1 MWPTPK
7 SMTSRRFLI
16 GKITVNGYR
25 LKVKGGWRLLLY
37 ALVFTFGLSPFT
49 LNAQSKKQLE
59 NDKAK
64 VEQEIKRLNNDLA
77 KAKKNSKAGQQ
88 QLKLLER
95 KIDERTKLINN
106 LNGQVNLLNIR
117 MAETEDSIRVMQTY
131 VDSLKHEYG
140 KAVRVLYRQRGN
152 INQMALLLDT
162 KAYNDAYLRMKYF
175 RDYSR
180 YRRRQAA
187 HIRRKEAELN
197 DIGVELQ
204 RQQREQTSLMEEQR
218 QQRAELSREQQ
229 QQQKQLKNSKQQ
241 EKTLQQQIVQKE
253 KQKKQLQQQ
262 IQRLIDEEIAKA
274 AARKKAAEATAKTA
288 GKKTTT
294 TSTATTTPAPK
305 VNDADIALSNDFA
318 SNKGKLPW
326 PVSYTKVEREFG
338 RYTHPSGGQNM
349 NNGIDLLCQSGAA
362 VKCVFNGVVSR
373 VFTAPDGTKGI
384 IVRHGNYMT
393 VYVHLGTVAVS
404 EGAKVKTGQNMGT
417 VYTNG
422 SGNTEFSFQL
432 WNGKTVQNPRS
443 WLR

>member
-1 MWPTPK
+1 M
-7 SMTSRRFLI
+7 M
-16 GKITVNGYR
+16 VNGHR
-25 LKVKGGWRLLLY
+25 LKVKEGLRNFVLL
-37 ALVFTFGLSPFT
+37 ALIFNLST
-49 LNAQSKKQLE
+49 LSINAQSKKQLE
-59 NDKAK
+59 QDKAK
-64 VEQEIKRLNNDLA
+64 VEQEIKKLNNDLA

-117 MAETEDSIRVMQTY
+117 MAETEDSIHKMRTY

-140 KAVRVLYRQRGN
+140 KAVHVLYRHRGN
-152 INQMALLLDT
+152 INQMSLLLDS
-162 KAYNDAYLRMKYF
+162 KAYNAAYLRMKYF

-204 RQQREQTSLMEEQR
+204 RQQREHTSLMEQQR
-218 QQRAELSREQQ
+218 QQREELSREQK
-229 QQQKQLKNSKQQ
+229 QQQKQLKDSKQQ
-241 EKTLQQQIVQKE
+241 EKTLKQQITQKE
-253 KQKKQLQQQ
+253 KQKRQLQQQ
-262 IQRLIDEEIAKA
+262 IQRIIDEEIAKA
-274 AARKKAAEATAKTA
+274 ARKKAAETAAAAKNSGNKASSTTA
-288 GKKTTT
+288 NTN
-294 TSTATTTPAPK
+294 TPAPK
-305 VNDADIALSNDFA
+305 ANDADIALSNDFA

-338 RYTHPSGGQNM
+338 RYTHSSGGQNM

-362 VKCVFNGVVSR
+362 VKSVFNGVVSR

-393 VYVHLGTVAVS
+393 VYVHLGTVTVS
-404 EGAKVKTGQNMGT
+404 EGTTVKTGQNLGT

-432 WNGKTVQNPRS
+432 WNGKNVQNPRA

>member
-1 MWPTPK
+1 MQK
-7 SMTSRRFLI
+7 NRL
-16 GKITVNGYR
+16 YR
-25 LKVKGGWRLLLY
+25 NVVCGL
-37 ALVFTFGLSPFT
+37 LVFSFYFLPS
-49 LNAQSKKQLE
+49 LAQAQSKKQLE
-59 NDKAK
+59 QDKAK
-64 VEQEIKRLNNDLA
+64 VEQEIKKLNNDLA

-88 QLKLLER
+88 QLRLLER

-117 MAETEDSIRVMQTY
+117 MAETEDSIHKMQTY

-140 KAVRVLYRQRGN
+140 KAVRVLYRHRGN

-162 KAYNDAYLRMKYF
+162 KAYNAAYLRMKYF

-204 RQQREQTSLMEEQR
+204 RQQREHTTLMEQQR
-218 QQRAELSREQQ
+218 QQREELSREQK
-229 QQQKQLKNSKQQ
+229 QQQKQLKDSKQQ
-241 EKTLQQQIVQKE
+241 EKSLQQKIAQKE

-262 IQRLIDEEIAKA
+262 IQRIINEEIEKA
-274 AARKKAAEATAKTA
+274 RRQQAAAEAAAKKKA
-288 GKKTTT
+288 GSNTPA
-294 TSTATTTPAPK
+294 ATTNTPAPK
-305 VNDADIALSNDFA
+305 VNDADITLSNDFA

-338 RYTHPSGGQNM
+338 RYTHSSGGQNM

-362 VKCVFNGVVSR
+362 VKSVFNGVVSR

-384 IVRHGNYMT
+384 IVRHGTYMT
-393 VYVHLGTVAVS
+393 VYVHLGTVTVS
-404 EGAKVKTGQNMGT
+404 EGTKVKTGQNLGT

-422 SGNTEFSFQL
+422 NGNTEFSFQL
-432 WNGKTVQNPRS
+432 WNGKNVQNPRG

>member
-1 MWPTPK
+1 M
-7 SMTSRRFLI
+7 RRR
-16 GKITVNGYR
+16 GKVCVA
-25 LKVKGGWRLLLY
+25 LSLLSVLF
-37 ALVFTFGLSPFT
+37 ALSFNNSAQ
-49 LNAQSKKQLE
+49 AQSKKQLE

-131 VDSLKHEYG
+131 VDSLKHEYS

-152 INQMALLLDT
+152 INQLALLLDT

-241 EKTLQQQIVQKE
+241 EKTLQQQIAQKE

-274 AARKKAAEATAKTA
+274 AARKKAAEASAKTG
-288 GKKTTT
+288 GKKE
-294 TSTATTTPAPK
+294 ATHSSNNAITHSSNPSS
-305 VNDADIALSNDFA
+305 DADIALSNDFA

-393 VYVHLGTVAVS
+393 VYVHLGTVAVG
-404 EGAKVKTGQNMGT
+404 EGTKVKTGQNMGT

-432 WNGKTVQNPRS
+432 WNGKTVQNPRA

>member
-1 MWPTPK
+1 M
-7 SMTSRRFLI
+7 
-16 GKITVNGYR
+16 
-25 LKVKGGWRLLLY
+25 LLAAVPL
-37 ALVFTFGLSPFT
+37 AAS
-49 LNAQSKKQLE
+49 AQSKKQLE

-187 HIRRKEAELN
+187 HIRQKEAELN

-241 EKTLQQQIVQKE
+241 EKTLQQQIAQKE

-274 AARKKAAEATAKTA
+274 AARKKAAEASAKTA
-288 GKKTTT
+288 GKKET
-294 TSTATTTPAPK
+294 TATATNTPAPK

-326 PVSYTKVEREFG
+326 PVNYTKVEREFG

-404 EGAKVKTGQNMGT
+404 EGTKVKTGQNMGT

-432 WNGKTVQNPRS
+432 WNGKTVQNPRA